1 MRQNSLEV
9 KFFPM
14 AQLIH
19 TVESLVLITSQG
31 PYLSPEETS
40 VPACLERWYAIPG
53 GVQEH
58 SCLRPLFPHK
68 RPSFPRGDMD
78 RWDILRALVGEGR
91 GLPIMSLSWSQQFLC
106 NQPTKGLFFDFPR
119 VPGPKRVSLRNPDPA
134 MVAQAWI
141 PSLWPSGPHL
151 VQSLSHLHDQI
162 PDKKE
167 P

>member
-1 MRQNSLEV
+1 MLPHGPTYPHSGKSGANYLPGALPVSRRDFCPCLFGKVVCHSRQ
-9 KFFPM
+9 
-14 AQLIH
+14 
-19 TVESLVLITSQG
+19 
-31 PYLSPEETS
+31 
-40 VPACLERWYAIPG
+40 
-53 GVQEH
+53 VQEH

-78 RWDILRALVGEGR
+78 RWDILRALVGDGK

-106 NQPTKGLFFDFPR
+106 NQPTKGLFCGFPR
-119 VPGPKRVSLRNPDPA
+119 VLGPKRGSLKDPDPA

-141 PSLWPSGPHL
+141 SSPWPSEPHL